1 MMKRTMRWM
10 LLGLLCTA
18 LPAWADLVSLESMRI
33 RASAQSGVADG
44 RLDTIVPKLRKVFQF
59 QGYSLEGKA
68 SSAVNVPGDTTM
80 DLGGG
85 NSLEVK
91 LSKDG
96 DRIKAQ
102 VAWMQDGRRVLSTG
116 VTMRKGQPVVLGG
129 VPKGN
134 DTLIVTLQ
142 AK

>member
-1 MMKRTMRWM
+1 MRWI

-18 LPAWADLVSLESMRI
+18 LPAWADLLSLESMRI

-68 SSAVNVPGDTTM
+68 AATVNVPGDTTM

-91 LSKDG
+91 LTKDG
-96 DRIKAQ
+96 NRIKAQ
-102 VAWMQDGRRVLSTG
+102 VAWIQDGKRVLSTG
-116 VTMRKGQPVVLGG
+116 VTMSKGQPVVLGG

>member
-1 MMKRTMRWM
+1 MAIGV
-10 LLGLLCTA
+10 LATA
-18 LPAWADLVSLESMRI
+18 LPAFADLVSLESMRI

-59 QGYSLEGKA
+59 QGYALEGKA
-68 SSAVNVPGDTTM
+68 ASTVNVPGDTTM

-91 LSKDG
+91 LTEEGK
-96 DRIKAQ
+96 RIKAQ
-102 VAWMQDGRRVLSTG
+102 VTWMQDGRKVLSTG
-116 VTMRKGQPVVLGG
+116 VTMSKGQPVVLGG

>member
-1 MMKRTMRWM
+1 MMKRSMRWI

-18 LPAWADLVSLESMRI
+18 LPVWADLLSLESMRI

-44 RLDTIVPKLRKVFQF
+44 RLDMIVPKLRKVFQF

-68 SSAVNVPGDTTM
+68 SATVNVPGDTTM

-91 LSKDG
+91 LTKDG
-96 DRIKAQ
+96 NRIKAQ
-102 VAWMQDGRRVLSTG
+102 VAWIQDGKRVLSTG
-116 VTMRKGQPVVLGG
+116 VTMSKGQPVVLGG